1 MKSITFVMSMKIFI
15 CLIRSKGGV
24 KNVFTVTIDTLLTAL
39 SMFVDVVMLWE
50 LAAKIKFSEEY
61 TDFIF
66 RTGC

>member
-15 CLIRSKGGV
+15 CLIRSKGGI

-50 LAAKIKFSEEY
+50 RAAKYK
-61 TDFIF
+61 IF
-66 RTGC
+66 GEIY